1 MPINFS
7 QIISQ
12 LSTGRQFKSNVL
24 TPLAWGG
31 LLIIPLCFYGLF
43 TVESPI
49 IQAFCGL
56 MIIAFALYYAR
67 QYEYW
72 KKKDPDRLQS
82 EWLVLEKMKTMMG
95 IKGQSPEPI
104 EGKEIVNP
112 PAELTEGNNDE

>member
-1 MPINFS
+1 
-7 QIISQ
+7 
-12 LSTGRQFKSNVL
+12 
-24 TPLAWGG
+24 
-31 LLIIPLCFYGLF
+31 
-43 TVESPI
+43 
-49 IQAFCGL
+49 